1 LRSKLSA
8 IAFFL
13 LTAVAAR
20 AGDVAEMRPLGFSP
34 DGRFFAFE
42 QFGEQDG
49 SGFAYAEIQVIDTQ
63 TDTYVP
69 GTPVS
74 VLIRREEAS
83 VGEARRES
91 LTQAKTILDTRKIGD
106 DPGFLVALSPIGELS
121 EKPHELRYQAF
132 PSFYIS
138 DGIHRLSLEEFD
150 AEGQEL
156 CQSMDVK
163 VRGFA
168 LKIAADAKP
177 EERREVYRD
186 QTIPKSRNCPS
197 AYAIGGVVTP
207 AYGSSAP
214 HMVMIQVAS
223 LGFEGNNLRWLAVP
237 VKP

>member
-1 LRSKLSA
+1 MRISFSA
-8 IAFFL
+8 IALVL
-13 LTAVAAR
+13 LTATAVS
-20 AGDVAEMRPLGFSP
+20 AGDVAEMRPIGFSP

-42 QFGEQDG
+42 QFGQQDG

-63 TDTYVP
+63 TDAYVP

-91 LTQAKTILDTRKIGD
+91 RAQAKTILDIRKIGD

-121 EKPHELRYQAF
+121 EQVRELRYQAF
-132 PSFYIS
+132 PSLYVS
-138 DGIHRLSLEEFD
+138 DGIHRLSLEEFGV
-150 AEGQEL
+150 EGEEL
-156 CQSMDVK
+156 CRSMNVN
-163 VRGFA
+163 VQGFA
-168 LKIAADAKP
+168 LSLADDKKP
-177 EERREVYRD
+177 DTRREVYRD
-186 QTIPKSRNCPS
+186 KSVPKSRNCPS

-207 AYGSSAP
+207 AMGSPAP
-214 HMVMIQVAS
+214 HMVMIQVVS

>member
-1 LRSKLSA
+1 LRITLSA
-8 IAFFL
+8 IVLVL
-13 LTAVAAR
+13 LTAFASS
-20 AGDVAEMRPLGFSP
+20 AGDVAEMRPIGFSP

-69 GTPVS
+69 GTPLS

-91 LTQAKTILDTRKIGD
+91 LSQAKSILDTRKIGD
-106 DPGFLVALSPIGELS
+106 DPGHLVALTPIGELTDR
-121 EKPHELRYQAF
+121 PHELRYQAQ

-138 DGIHRLSLEEFD
+138 ESIHRLYLEEFD
-150 AEGQEL
+150 AEGEEL
-156 CQSMDVK
+156 CRSMDVK
-163 VRGFA
+163 VQGFA
-168 LKIAADAKP
+168 LSVAADAKHD
-177 EERREVYRD
+177 ERREVYRD
-186 QTIPKSRNCPS
+186 TKVPKSRNCPS

-207 AYGSSAP
+207 TYGSPAP
-214 HMVMIQVAS
+214 HMVLVQVVS